1 MSRLLITR
9 AATVLNN
16 RPTNLLHRPFFG
28 GVKKMLGLQTEADKR
43 KERINTEID
52 KFTENAPLFVKGL
65 AMMVKPIIN
74 KVASSMHAAQERS
87 DAMLAD
93 ARYVTRERA
102 VEPEHQPSS
111 TKRRTLRTSTA
122 SSSDA
127 ARRIGAV
134 RAPTPYSR
142 CSAARASI
150 SLNRAGEVWSRVEVA
165 HAVFAIQAKG
175 APGLQ
180 IATSSAATR
189 TRLPHVL
196 STLFTLPH
204 ARVAL
209 RYMLISSREV
219 TDLIGT
225 QISTGE
231 PLSMQQSHV
240 ERNNGEGMERKMA
253 ISMTF
258 QVTGER
264 GQGLAT
270 LKSANGEIMELSVKV
285 NNRTIHVSLGSRL
298 GDDDVYEAEF
308 RPKN

>member
-1 MSRLLITR
+1 
-9 AATVLNN
+9 
-16 RPTNLLHRPFFG
+16 
-28 GVKKMLGLQTEADKR
+28 
-43 KERINTEID
+43 
-52 KFTENAPLFVKGL
+52 
-65 AMMVKPIIN
+65 
-74 KVASSMHAAQERS
+74 
-87 DAMLAD
+87 
-93 ARYVTRERA
+93 
-102 VEPEHQPSS
+102 
-111 TKRRTLRTSTA
+111 
-122 SSSDA
+122 
-127 ARRIGAV
+127 
-134 RAPTPYSR
+134 
-142 CSAARASI
+142 
-150 SLNRAGEVWSRVEVA
+150 
-165 HAVFAIQAKG
+165 
-175 APGLQ
+175 
-180 IATSSAATR
+180 
-189 TRLPHVL
+189 
-196 STLFTLPH
+196 
-204 ARVAL
+204 
-209 RYMLISSREV
+209 MLISSREV